1 MRIRRGDIV
10 YADLRPTVGCEQGG
24 IRPVLIIQNNLG
36 NIHSPTTI
44 VIALTSRQKGELP
57 THVPLHK
64 EQCNGLSDDS
74 IILCEQIR
82 TIDKARIKGKIG
94 YVDEEYLDDI
104 MKAISVSLGAF

>member
-10 YADLRPTVGCEQGG
+10 FADLRPTVGCEQGG

-36 NIHSPTTI
+36 NRYSPTTI
-44 VIALTSRQKGELP
+44 AIALTTKHKVELP

-74 IILCEQIR
+74 VILCEQIR
-82 TIDKARIKGKIG
+82 TIDKKRIKEKIG
-94 YVDEEYLDDI
+94 YVDEKYLDDI
-104 MKAISVSLGAF
+104 MEAIKISMSIF